1 MRYQFYREHKYVS
14 SALNDLER
22 LIARTDFFVI

>member
-14 SALNDLER
+14 AALNDVER
-22 LIARTDFFVI
+22 QKLLRTDFR